1 MVIHGDCLL
10 DFLAPFAHISVD
22 MVEFVEHAG
31 LCRSAAPQCLL
42 FSEFKYLW
50 HFPTQINAVI
60 FTFSPEQ
67 CDNSKAWCLNLGAIR
82 VAAGHHGPSRS
93 F

>member
-42 FSEFKYLW
+42 FSEFTYGTFQRRSMQLFL
-50 HFPTQINAVI
+50 HFP
-60 FTFSPEQ
+60 P
-67 CDNSKAWCLNLGAIR
+67 NSVTTVR
-82 VAAGHHGPSRS
+82 HGV
-93 F
+93 